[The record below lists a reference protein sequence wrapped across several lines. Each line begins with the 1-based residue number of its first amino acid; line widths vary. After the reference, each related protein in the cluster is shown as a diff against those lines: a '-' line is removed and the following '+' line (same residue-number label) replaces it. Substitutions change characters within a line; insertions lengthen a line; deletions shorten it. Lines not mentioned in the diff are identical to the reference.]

1 MHNYFIKVIRHMLFK
16 TQCCAMQFFFFL
28 PLAAVKAQMR
38 IVTPLNY
45 DIMYLMEKPL
55 DNTNDKL
62 PYS

>member
-1 MHNYFIKVIRHMLFK
+1 MHNYFIKVIRHMLFFK
-16 TQCCAMQFFFFL
+16 QCCAMQFFSF
-28 PLAAVKAQMR
+28 LAAVKAQMR
-38 IVTPLNY
+38 SVTPLNY